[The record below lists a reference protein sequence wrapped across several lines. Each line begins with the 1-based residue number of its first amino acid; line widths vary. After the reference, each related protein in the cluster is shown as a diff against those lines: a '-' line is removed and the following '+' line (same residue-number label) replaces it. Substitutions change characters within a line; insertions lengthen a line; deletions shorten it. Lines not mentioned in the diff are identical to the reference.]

1 MKNKKA
7 VITIFSI
14 LNFTLKNYQFIL
26 KDLEYKKAGVYYKK
40 DSWQTQLISSNDK
53 EIKYYLIRKLTSDNE
68 INKKVGNRFEITLTN
83 DQNASYWK
91 ISNIIALDY
100 KH

>member
-14 LNFTLKNYQFIL
+14 LNFTLKNYQSIL

-40 DSWQTQLISSNDK
+40 RFMTNS
-53 EIKYYLIRKLTSDNE
+53 
-68 INKKVGNRFEITLTN
+68 IN
-83 DQNASYWK
+83 
-91 ISNIIALDY
+91 
-100 KH
+100 